1 MNPVLIET
9 SWNVKPSILKGDVQD
24 NSVLIETSWNVKQS
38 AKTTLKPKY
47 QSINRN
53 IVECKDHL
61 RILRANLVSVL
72 IETSWNVKKY
82 IQCSQFYQ
90 RTVLIETSWN
100 VKNGLMDSTGQAHQY

>member
-1 MNPVLIET
+1 MECKAEQAQQIEQNKTVLIET

-53 IVECKDHL
+53 IVECKAVNKL
-61 RILRANLVSVL
+61 
-72 IETSWNVKKY
+72 TS
-82 IQCSQFYQ
+82 F
-90 RTVLIETSWN
+90 LTS
-100 VKNGLMDSTGQAHQY
+100 LY